1 MQSNHSPSNHGA
13 STNVLCL
20 LILSLRIYLCDT
32 LSYTCNAP
40 YSCSN
45 MSIDN
50 VTDNIWCSGYRS
62 CTSSTI
68 NASSF
73 IQCYGEQSCSG
84 SSLILVGAYH
94 IRCSGYRSC
103 ESSTITARHV
113 RCRGA
118 KSCFNSTITLLHE
131 PTPIKIEAQG
141 AFCLANS
148 IVQTDPDHDV
158 TFNVNLDGFQAAF
171 GSQIL
176 CATGSVCTVNCRVNG
191 CQGLY
196 VEGLGISVN
205 LNSAHSV
212 APITDLADLNQDEFN
227 QTVFEMLLLGS
238 NDESCTTQN
247 HTLRVDVNV
256 HNESYIVNE
265 SIMSGNE
272 TMRICVR
279 ASQAYAKSIINNDTS
294 QTVICTAGGSIC
306 ASGTIQNNQ
315 GDVVCNGEGS
325 CLRADISNVKNIML
339 GGKGSLYA
347 GKIISDGD
355 LNVYFMGATSGQV
368 VKITCNEGD
377 TCHVHC
383 GGFQSCDKNPVI
395 TCAGQCSL
403 KCDLDSECPSIT
415 YPPTKNPTHP
425 TNDPTKNPQTPN
437 PTGAPTDPT
446 NAPTFCGEYDY
457 DMNSNDGRNETRFD
471 MQNVNISHYLMYITD
486 DNNTFTTTVSDDFA
500 DADIKCDSIHCLV
513 QCNHLASCLLT
524 NISTTHQNNGTMAV
538 FCKEAYSC
546 LSATISSFSSANTL
560 SIALSCIEKNSCTG
574 MDITVGSFGSLVIY
588 CTHTG
593 ACNDMIINIV
603 NENPDTNGK
612 NDGLIHCVAPN
623 SCNNLHVKT
632 TSPRTRLIMY
642 QSSVDVILDNNIGYL
657 STENNIDCNTNRFI
671 RFEGDMTETTESVSL
686 SILNEYEDRLP
697 CSDVHVSCG
706 NSSCDMTYYVN
717 PTKVEALNQQLTSG
731 CYWLNTQI
739 IQRVFC
745 EGECEESPTEPPTSS
760 PTSAPTNPTVNPTV
774 DPTNAPSIPPTLS
787 PSYSPTDAPSFS
799 PTNIPS
805 FSPTYMPSRA
815 PTSAPSISPTYSPSS
830 APSNAPSSSPT
841 AAPTRLPTHN
851 VDAIYEY
858 YVSVKYSVSK
868 LTANNIDFIVNNTE
882 TAVNAMQE
890 IIERNYHAKETL
902 EYHQFYVYIKSIND
916 KYIAD
921 EEIPVVTAVDLAVLY
936 LNEPMILDTNI
947 DCEERVKDS
956 IIIKT
961 ETPSFQKSTQTA
973 LRQYFSNDDLEFK
986 VSDDAVIAFE
996 KFPPSS
1002 ESVNWNVVYL
1012 SVFIVSCGIL
1022 FSLCAFTINK
1032 MESTKADNGAFTVPI
1047 LVSLGMYDF
1056 ASDINFAV
1064 QIWGKASFKL
1074 KDIMTWLAAGSTF
1087 FTVLPLVSN
1096 MLYAMRISRQKT
1108 IQQNPAAR
1116 AWFQS
1121 HLNAFLL
1128 ICFACAGTYPA
1139 LSLVSSGIFG
1149 LDFFESGLLPSELHQ
1164 LSKIKIQSTV
1174 FMENIPQTIIQVVYS
1189 SIRNSIEGD
1198 ALLAFIASILSICAS
1213 LIVYQAQKDQL
1224 KEGHIHKYFVSFYN
1238 NYGATEEQQKK
1249 IRQKCKLKAAMSEAL
1264 ASVFEVPTK
1273 TIVIGF
1279 VTSVPTGC
1287 VIHIQHFIFNDDMQ
1301 ALRGKLLKEIN
1312 DGLGTRGFDV
1322 QVTPELFIRSKYDKK
1337 RRKAAD
1343 ALSLHFFGKRDRSF
1357 SVEYHRKLDEAS
1369 DNAIT
1374 PATPDPDAKIE
1385 LVLTASAVSDTGE
1398 ERKTDFH
1405 QDDPN
1410 EVGVAHIE
1418 MMAFN
1423 DTGVKITDNG
1433 LKTPIE
1439 QHSQPTKNDDM
1450 IGEMFKSMQEMQSI
1464 QMKSIQEMQS
1474 TQKEMQSSQSAQM
1487 KSMQEM
1493 QSTIHHMRHKI
1504 DELEGEK

>member
-247 HTLRVDVNV
+247 HTLCVDVNV

-294 QTVICTAGGSIC
+294 QTVICTAGGYIC
-306 ASGTIQNNQ
+306 AAMSGTIQNNQ

-347 GKIISDGD
+347 GKIISNGD
-355 LNVYFMGATSGQV
+355 LNVYFMGGNSGQNT
-368 VKITCNEGD
+368 KITCNQGD
-377 TCHVHC
+377 TCHVYC
-383 GGFQSCDKNPVI
+383 GGFASCDKNPVI

-425 TNDPTKNPQTPN
+425 TNDPTKNPQFSPNPTGTPTNTPTKN
-437 PTGAPTDPT
+437 PTGAPTKDPSNDPT

-574 MDITVGSFGSLVIY
+574 MGITVGSFGSLVIY

-717 PTKVEALNQQLTSG
+717 PTKVEALNQQLTYG

-936 LNEPMILDTNI
+936 LNEPMILDTDI
-947 DCEERVKDS
+947 ECEERVQDS
-956 IIIKT
+956 IISKT
-961 ETPSFQKSTQTA
+961 EKESFTDSA
-973 LRQYFSNDDLEFK
+973 ERGLRQYFDNNNLEFE
-986 VSDDAVIAFE
+986 VSTSKLEALQ
-996 KFPPSS
+996 KFPSPDT
-1002 ESVNWNVVYL
+1002 VNWDVVIL
-1012 SVFIVSCGIL
+1012 SVFIVSGGIL
-1022 FSLCAFTINK
+1022 CSFGAFVINK
-1032 MESTKADNGAFTVPI
+1032 MSSTKVDNAAFTVPF
-1047 LVSLGMYDF
+1047 LVSLGIYDF
-1056 ASDINFAV
+1056 ISDINFARQV
-1064 QIWGKASFKL
+1064 WDKAAIRL
-1074 KDIMTWLAAGSTF
+1074 QDILTWLAIGSTF

-1096 MLYAMRISRQKT
+1096 LLYAMRISKQKT
-1108 IQQNPAAR
+1108 IRENPAAR
-1116 AWFQS
+1116 TWFQT
-1121 HLNAFLL
+1121 HLNGFIV
-1128 ICFACAGTYPA
+1128 ICFSCAGTYPA
-1139 LSLVSSGIFG
+1139 LSLVSSRIYG
-1149 LDFFESGLLPSELHQ
+1149 LDFFDSGLLPSELHE

-1174 FMENIPQTIIQVVYS
+1174 LMENLPQAIIQIVYS
-1189 SIRNSIEGD
+1189 SIIGIIEGD
-1198 ALLAFIASILSICAS
+1198 ALLAFIASTLSICAS
-1213 LIVYQAQKDQL
+1213 LIVFQAQKDQL
-1224 KEGHIHKYFVSFYN
+1224 SEGHILKYFVRFYN
-1238 NYGATEEQQKK
+1238 ADGTTQAQKK
-1249 IRQKCKLKAAMSEAL
+1249 QIKMKKGLKEQMAFGLS
-1264 ASVFEVPTK
+1264 SVFEVPQQ
-1273 TIVIGF
+1273 TIVIGY
-1279 VTSVPTGC
+1279 VTPVPTGC
-1287 VIHIQHFIFNDDMQ
+1287 VIHIQHLVFKNDMH
-1301 ALRGKLLKEIN
+1301 ALREKLLKDISK
-1312 DGLGTRGFDV
+1312 DGFRGFDV
-1322 QVTPELFIRSKYDKK
+1322 HVTPQLFVSKRYDAK
-1337 RRKAAD
+1337 RREAAD
-1343 ALSLHFFGKRDRSF
+1343 ALSVHFFGKKDASF
-1357 SVEYHRKLDEAS
+1357 SIEYHSTFEAAS
-1369 DNAIT
+1369 DT
-1374 PATPDPDAKIE
+1374 TGTLKDDG
-1385 LVLTASAVSDTGE
+1385 TSDNE
-1398 ERKTDFH
+1398 EHKTNDIDGLEN
-1405 QDDPN
+1405 Q
-1410 EVGVAHIE
+1410 
-1418 MMAFN
+1418 MALQMHSTMN
-1423 DTGVKITDNG
+1423 DT
-1433 LKTPIE
+1433 
-1439 QHSQPTKNDDM
+1439 DM
-1450 IGEMFKSMQEMQSI
+1450 MTEMFKV
-1464 QMKSIQEMQS
+1464 IQEIH
-1474 TQKEMQSSQSAQM
+1474 SAQ
-1487 KSMQEM
+1487 QE
-1493 QSTIHHMRHKI
+1493 MRHKI
-1504 DELEGEK
+1504 DALEKNGSQD